1 MSEIAG
7 TDLYVKGRDCKLDK
21 KYSGYKKLSLWS
33 GPGVSCALSEDEA
46 NSLVDLW
53 KKDQSTPWKLTFQDV
68 WTLVELTSRICSFRI
83 NMKRQKARVRKERSR
98 EKIRNAAREGDAKA
112 RVKINQ
118 IKKGDKER
126 AAKYYILKRKSKRKN
141 LTGGAKTVRVKRKK
155 TGI

>member
-46 NSLVDLW
+46 NSLIDLW
-53 KKDQSTPWKLTFQDV
+53 KKDPSTPWKLTFQDV
-68 WTLVELTSRICSFRI
+68 WTLMELTSRSSNRI

-98 EKIRNAAREGDAKA
+98 EKFRNAAREGDAKA

-126 AAKYYILKRKSKRKN
+126 AAKHYILKRKSKRKN
-141 LTGGAKTVRVKRKK
+141 LTDAKTVRVKRKK